1 MKILITGGCGFI
13 GTNLILSLKKKFN
26 VCSLDN
32 LSRKGSKYNYS
43 ILKKNK
49 IKNYNFDISKY
60 EYFKRLPKFDIII
73 HCCAEA
79 AIEKSKTN
87 LDKVISTNLTGT
99 INILK
104 KAKKDKSKVIFLSSS
119 RVYPIKLIHKKLGNI
134 NLNKKI
140 KITATINEKDD
151 IRGVKSIYGF
161 TKLASEM
168 LIEEFSYAFKL
179 KYIINRCGVISGP
192 LQFGY
197 QDQGFVSLWV
207 WNHMMKK
214 DLKYI
219 GYGGNGNQLRDVLH
233 IDDLCSL
240 ILKQLKYINRI
251 NNKIFTVG
259 GSKKSS
265 ISLLS
270 LTKSCQKITRNIVRI
285 KKIKK
290 TSIYD
295 IPYYVTNN
303 YFVSK
308 IYRWRPKKN
317 ISNIIEDIYF
327 WTLKNKNNLKKYF

>member
-1 MKILITGGCGFI
+1 M
-13 GTNLILSLKKKFN
+13 
-26 VCSLDN
+26 
-32 LSRKGSKYNYS
+32 
-43 ILKKNK
+43 
-49 IKNYNFDISKY
+49 
-60 EYFKRLPKFDIII
+60 
-73 HCCAEA
+73 
-79 AIEKSKTN
+79 
-87 LDKVISTNLTGT
+87 
-99 INILK
+99 
-104 KAKKDKSKVIFLSSS
+104 
-119 RVYPIKLIHKKLGNI
+119 YPIKLIHKKLGNI

-140 KITATINEKDD
+140 KIVHTINEKDG

-179 KYIINRCGVISGP
+179 KYIINRFGVISGP

-240 ILKQLKYINRI
+240 ILKQVKYINRI
-251 NNKIFTVG
+251 NNKIFSVG

-265 ISLLS
+265 TSLLS

-303 YFVSK
+303 NYVSK
-308 IYRWRPKKN
+308 VYQWRPKKN

-327 WTLKNKNNLKKYF
+327 WILKNKNNLEKYF